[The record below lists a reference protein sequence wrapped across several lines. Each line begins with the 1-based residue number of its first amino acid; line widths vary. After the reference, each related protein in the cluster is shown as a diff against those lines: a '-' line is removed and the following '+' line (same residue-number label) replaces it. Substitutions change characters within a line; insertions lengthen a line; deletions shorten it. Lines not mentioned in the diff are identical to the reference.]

1 MTATIKFLE
10 TQGVPMSSRM
20 SVKFYFSPKNKIT
33 LCFPIGG
40 SLKAS
45 EDVRS
50 KKEDAKFVRIL
61 FRETTLH
68 R

>member
-1 MTATIKFLE
+1 MTAEISYVE
-10 TQGVPMSSRM
+10 TYGEPMSSLM
-20 SVKFYFSPKNKIT
+20 SVKFHFSLRNKIS
-33 LCFPIGG
+33 LSLSIDS
-40 SLKAS
+40 SLKVS
-45 EDVRS
+45 ESARL